1 MAKLSSNDKAFQDF
15 ALNGNMGR
23 LMIHVCLPLTLYQS
37 LNQLF
42 RMMDTMLAS
51 MISAST
57 VTTVAYL
64 STIST
69 MLSAL
74 GAGLAVGASIKV
86 SEAFGAK
93 NYDLV
98 RTRVSTL
105 FAMCGIL
112 SAAILAVCVPFAP
125 QVLRLFGAPAD
136 LIAQGTTYFVL
147 ELVGMVVS
155 FFNNVY
161 IAIERARGNSRR
173 IFWLNMVVALTKL
186 ALSLFFVLGWEP
198 MGFGKPTIELL
209 SVATLLSQCVIL
221 FASFYYLSR
230 KGNVFSFSFSA
241 ISFRR
246 SVVGPMLGLSFPI
259 IVEKFA
265 FSYGKVLVNSMCAGE
280 DLGYHPDTVGATSVS
295 NRISGIAITPQNG
308 FQEGGSAIISQNL
321 GAGKPER
328 AVSAFRHMLGIDLV
342 VAFALMVTSLLILEP
357 LSELAAAGNSE
368 FAAMIATVYRYE
380 AVAIIPL
387 AVHSATMGLLYG
399 ISKTKLTLVMNFCRV
414 FVFRVPV
421 LYFLQNWTVMGRTDG
436 PNTIGLCLAISN
448 TLCGILAAV
457 IAFVEIRKLCRKYNI
472 QPGRHK

>member
-42 RMMDTMLAS
+42 RMLDTMLAS

-93 NYDLV
+93 NYELV

-112 SAAILAVCVPFAP
+112 SAVILGVCVPFAP
-125 QVLRLFGAPAD
+125 QVLRLFGAPEA

-147 ELVGMVVS
+147 ELMGMVIS
-155 FFNNVY
+155 FFNSVY
-161 IAIERARGNSRR
+161 IAIERARGNSKR
-173 IFWLNMVVALTKL
+173 IFWLNMAVTITKL
-186 ALSLFFVLGWEP
+186 VLSAFFVLGWEP
-198 MGFGKPTIELL
+198 MGLGKPTIELL
-209 SVATLLSQCVIL
+209 SVASLVSQCIIL
-221 FASFYYLSR
+221 FAAFYYLSR
-230 KGNVFSFSFSA
+230 KDNIFSFSFRA
-241 ISFRR
+241 ITFRR
-246 SVVGPMLGLSFPI
+246 AVAGPMLNLSFPI

-265 FSYGKVLVNSMCAGE
+265 FSYGRVLVNSMCAGE
-280 DLGYHPDTVGATSVS
+280 ELSYHPNTVGATSVS
-295 NRISGIAITPQNG
+295 NRISGITITPQNG

-328 AVSAFRHMLGIDLV
+328 AVSAFKYMLCIDLL
-342 VAFALMVTSLLILEP
+342 VAFALMVVSLLILEP
-357 LSELAAAGNSE
+357 LSMMSAAGDAE

-387 AVHSATMGLLYG
+387 AGHSAVMGLLYG

-421 LYFLQNWTVMGRTDG
+421 LYFLQNFTAMGQTDG
-436 PNTIGLCLAISN
+436 PNTIGLCLALSN
-448 TLCGILAAV
+448 TLCGTLAAV
-457 IAFVEIRKLCRKYNI
+457 IAFIEIRKMCRQYHLKFW
-472 QPGRHK
+472 KA

>member
-1 MAKLSSNDKAFQDF
+1 MEKLSSDDKAFQDF

-42 RMMDTMLAS
+42 RMLDTMLAS

-93 NYDLV
+93 DYELV

-112 SAAILAVCVPFAP
+112 SVVILGICVPFTP
-125 QVLRLFGAPAD
+125 QVLRLFGAPEV
-136 LIAQGTTYFVL
+136 LIEQGTTYFVL

-155 FFNNVY
+155 FFNSVY
-161 IAIERARGNSRR
+161 IAIERARGNSKR
-173 IFWLNMVVALTKL
+173 IFWLNMAVTLAKL
-186 ALSLFFVLGWEP
+186 ALSAFFVLGWEP
-198 MGFGKPTIELL
+198 LGFGKPTIEML
-209 SVATLLSQCVIL
+209 SVASLVSQCIIL
-221 FASFYYLSR
+221 FAAFYYLSR
-230 KGNVFSFSFSA
+230 KGNIFSFSFRA
-241 ISFRR
+241 ITFRR
-246 SVVGPMLGLSFPI
+246 EVAGPMLHLSFPI

-265 FSYGKVLVNSMCAGE
+265 FSYGRVLVNAMCAGE
-280 DLGYHPDTVGATSVS
+280 GLSYHPNTVGATSVS
-295 NRISGIAITPQNG
+295 NRISGITITPQNG

-328 AVSAFRHMLGIDLV
+328 AVSAFKHMLFIDLL
-342 VAFALMVTSLLILEP
+342 VAFALMVASLLVLEP
-357 LSELAAAGNSE
+357 LSMMSAAGDRE
-368 FAAMIATVYRYE
+368 FAQMIATVYRYE
-380 AVAIIPL
+380 AIAVIPL
-387 AVHSATMGLLYG
+387 AVHSAVMGLLYG
-399 ISKTKLTLVMNFCRV
+399 ISKTNLTLVMNFCRV

-421 LYFLQNWTVMGRTDG
+421 LYVLQHYTVMGQTDG
-436 PNTIGLCLAISN
+436 PNTIGLCLALSN
-448 TLCGILAAV
+448 TLCGTLAAV
-457 IAFVEIRKLCRKYNI
+457 IAFIEIRKMCKQYHI
-472 QPGRHK
+472 KFWKA